1 MYNLYKAIHQNK
13 NKTLKNLKKSII
25 IALFFIGLTSS
36 NLNIYCKP
44 DLNKCL
50 SNLKHQLLWLEID
63 YNSGA
68 INERA
73 YESYKL
79 VAENTLLSI
88 EMILDPSGCQCDT
101 TDTIDWLKLKNE

>member
-1 MYNLYKAIHQNK
+1 M
-13 NKTLKNLKKSII
+13 KKII
-25 IALFFIGLTSS
+25 ISAVIFLGLTSS
-36 NLNIYCKP
+36 NLNNNEWATIYCKP

-101 TDTIDWLKLKNE
+101 TDTRDRLKLKK

>member
-1 MYNLYKAIHQNK
+1 MINM
-13 NKTLKNLKKSII
+13 KKVII
-25 IALFFIGLTSS
+25 SVFALLTLTSS
-36 NLNIYCKP
+36 NMVDDWATIYCKP
-44 DLNKCL
+44 DLNKCI

-63 YNSGA
+63 YNNGA
-68 INERA
+68 INKKA

-101 TDTIDWLKLKNE
+101 TDRTDKFKLSK

>member
-1 MYNLYKAIHQNK
+1 M
-13 NKTLKNLKKSII
+13 KKII
-25 IALFFIGLTSS
+25 ISAVIFLGLTSS
-36 NLNIYCKP
+36 NINNNEWATIYCKP

-68 INERA
+68 INQRA

-88 EMILDPSGCQCDT
+88 EMVLDPSGCQCDT
-101 TDTIDWLKLKNE
+101 TDKRDRLKLKK

>member
-1 MYNLYKAIHQNK
+1 M
-13 NKTLKNLKKSII
+13 KKII
-25 IALFFIGLTSS
+25 ISAVIFLGLTSS
-36 NLNIYCKP
+36 NLNNNEWATIFCKP
-44 DLNKCL
+44 DLNKCI
-50 SNLKHQLLWLEID
+50 SNLKHQLLWLEED

-79 VAENTLLSI
+79 VAKNTLLSL

-101 TDTIDWLKLKNE
+101 TYRKDKLKLKK

>member
-1 MYNLYKAIHQNK
+1 M
-13 NKTLKNLKKSII
+13 KKSIMI
-25 IALFFIGLTSS
+25 ILVFIGLTSS
-36 NLNIYCKP
+36 NLNNNEWATIFCKP
-44 DLNKCL
+44 DLNKCI
-50 SNLKHQLLWLEID
+50 SNLKHQLIWLEED

-73 YESYKL
+73 YQSYKL

-101 TDTIDWLKLKNE
+101 TDIKDKLKFKK